1 VPVLKPPRPG
11 RRRLLLAAAASLG
24 AATLAGGCSSL
35 AFTVANV
42 TARSGRFRRHADIA
56 YGPDAGQ
63 GLDVYAP
70 TTARDAPVIVFWY
83 GGAWVK
89 GSKDDYR
96 FVGAALAESGYV
108 TVVAD
113 YRLYPAVRFPQFVQD
128 GALAVR
134 WAADHARE
142 HGGDPRRLFVAGHSA
157 GAHLAAMLA
166 VQPRWLQAA
175 GADPGAICG
184 LIALSGPYAL
194 EPNSTELKAI
204 FAAPFTAADWQPA
217 AQVTPAAP
225 PALLLHGG
233 DDGVVWP
240 RQAEALAAAL
250 RAAGVP
256 VELEIYPGRGHAD
269 IVAALSAP
277 ARRRAPVQAAITR
290 FVSARSGPSR

>member
-1 VPVLKPPRPG
+1 VPVLTPPASR
-11 RRRLLLAAAASLG
+11 RRRLLLGAAASLG
-24 AATLAGGCSSL
+24 AATLAAGCSSL
-35 AFTVANV
+35 AFTVANLP
-42 TARSGRFRRHADIA
+42 ARSGRFRRQAGIA
-56 YGPDAGQ
+56 YGPEAGQ

-70 TTARDAPVIVFWY
+70 TGAAGAPVIVFWY

-96 FVGAALAESGYV
+96 FVGATLAGLGYV
-108 TVVAD
+108 AVLAD

-128 GALAVR
+128 GALAVK

-175 GADPGAICG
+175 GVDPGAVRG
-184 LIALSGPYAL
+184 LIGLSGPYAL
-194 EPNSTELKAI
+194 EPNSAELNAI
-204 FAAPFTAADWQPA
+204 FAAPFTSADWQPA
-217 AQVTPAAP
+217 AQVTRSAP

-233 DDGVVWP
+233 DDDVVWP
-240 RQAEALAAAL
+240 GQAETLAAAL

-269 IVAALSAP
+269 IVAALSEP
-277 ARRRAPVQAAITR
+277 GRSRAPVRQAITR
-290 FVSARSGPSR
+290 FVSARSDPSR